1 MVENEGLERVVRIEK
16 KLDALSVSVDERFT
30 DVDKRFDEVGNHF
43 VEQREYIDFAYER
56 LDRRISEGLTRVER
70 RMSEGFAAS
79 DQRMSALDQRM
90 DAFDQRMGK
99 FDQRMD
105 TFDQRMGK
113 FDQRMDEFNQRMDT
127 LDQRR
132 ADGFA
137 AVDHRITIVRQE
149 LTEGLLRVEQKLDQ
163 LIDSQSR
170 SKVTRRAR
178 PSKRR
183 R

>member
-30 DVDKRFDEVGNHF
+30 DVDKRFDEVGDHF

-79 DQRMSALDQRM
+79 DQRMDTFNQRLDM
-90 DAFDQRMGK
+90 

-105 TFDQRMGK
+105 TFNQRLDM

>member
-1 MVENEGLERVVRIEK
+1 VEARVMVENEGLERVVRIEK

-30 DVDKRFDEVGNHF
+30 DVDKRFDEVGDHF

-79 DQRMSALDQRM
+79 DQRM
-90 DAFDQRMGK
+90 
-99 FDQRMD
+99 D
-105 TFDQRMGK
+105 TFNQRLDM